1 MNMNCQ
7 HRFKFESPLQILPF
21 LTLNH
26 LFKFEPFIVQRRSL
40 NSSNKVFFFL
50 WQVFRMPNS
59 NYVYKKE
66 TVDYRFIHSLYDF
79 RINMSS
85 EGLVSCDTFIV
96 MRDST
101 VSGETIFGKNS
112 DRFLFLS
119 AFWPTLLTYDS
130 PRGTLK
136 GVFAKTSICCV
147 YKEKIVK
154 ND

>member
-1 MNMNCQ
+1 
-7 HRFKFESPLQILPF
+7 
-21 LTLNH
+21 
-26 LFKFEPFIVQRRSL
+26 
-40 NSSNKVFFFL
+40 
-50 WQVFRMPNS
+50 MPNS

-119 AFWPTLLTYDS
+119 AF
-130 PRGTLK
+130 
-136 GVFAKTSICCV
+136 
-147 YKEKIVK
+147 
-154 ND
+154 